1 MSMEGDAEACV
12 FSSNTCKHKA
22 EEKLSLY
29 WERRP
34 LVCKAFYFIFFPP
47 FLKKEKALG
56 RLSHVPERKTAK
68 HVRFGASKRFKGII

>member
-1 MSMEGDAEACV
+1 MLKPVCLV
-12 FSSNTCKHKA
+12 LTPVNTRQKKSCHYIGKGGHWFA
-22 EEKLSLY
+22 RLSIL
-29 WERRP
+29 
-34 LVCKAFYFIFFPP
+34 FFFPP